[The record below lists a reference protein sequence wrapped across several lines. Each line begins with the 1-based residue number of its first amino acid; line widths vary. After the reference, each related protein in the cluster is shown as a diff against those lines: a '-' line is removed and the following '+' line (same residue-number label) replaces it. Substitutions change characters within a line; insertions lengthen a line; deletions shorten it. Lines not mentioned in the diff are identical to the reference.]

1 MSLRNT
7 LLRFTSE
14 IQYMFSSAPLDRIS
28 SFSEPFRV
36 AIQNSHLWKSERE
49 RRELSSGCV
58 TVMIPSDPEQ
68 DTSINILVGYDD
80 GFRLREMFGLQQV
93 RIE

>member
-1 MSLRNT
+1 LSLRNT

>member
-1 MSLRNT
+1 VM
-7 LLRFTSE
+7 
-14 IQYMFSSAPLDRIS
+14 IS
-28 SFSEPFRV
+28 SD
-36 AIQNSHLWKSERE
+36 L
-49 RRELSSGCV
+49 
-58 TVMIPSDPEQ
+58 EQ